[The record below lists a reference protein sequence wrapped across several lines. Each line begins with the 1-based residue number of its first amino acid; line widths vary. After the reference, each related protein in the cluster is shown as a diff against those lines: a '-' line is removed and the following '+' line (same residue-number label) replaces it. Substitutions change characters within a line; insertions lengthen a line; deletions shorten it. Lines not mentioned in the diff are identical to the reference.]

1 MKTGRD
7 SPVPPSPNVS
17 KTRRFLGVAVI
28 TGVTIVATRFVEAI
42 FCPQM
47 DDRSVLHLA
56 IYRSFYML
64 LYFLYEKYFCA

>member
-7 SPVPPSPNVS
+7 SPVPPSPKVS

-42 FCPQM
+42 FYPQM

-56 IYRSFYML
+56 IYLSFYML